1 MYGASFFVLV
11 ALLSFF
17 LIFSCHFLP
26 SLPSA
31 NPRWPLRRSS
41 PLSSIFA
48 VVLVDV
54 VPIVVYAVADPFP
67 VVVAFVAVIVVVS
80 DTFFA
85 VFVVVVVVDVSS

>member
-54 VPIVVYAVADPFP
+54 VPIVVYAVADPFA
-67 VVVAFVAVIVVVS
+67 VVVVIVVIVVVS